1 MALQRTKLADIQ
13 FISATV
19 APLYTNPLGIKTYL
33 KGVILFNSNVA
44 TEVVRLYVVPDTA
57 GNVGTA
63 ATMNQI
69 AQIGLLPN
77 ETVFFPLNMDGQPL
91 VMINPNETF
100 QASTTTASKVTALI
114 LGDKE

>member
-1 MALQRTKLADIQ
+1 MTLQRTKLANIQ
-13 FISATV
+13 FIGTTA
-19 APLYTNPLGIKTYL
+19 APLYTNLAGTKSYL
-33 KGVILFNSNVA
+33 KGVILFNSNSL
-44 TEVVRLYVVPDTA
+44 TEVVRLYVPPDIA

-63 ATMNQI
+63 DASTQI